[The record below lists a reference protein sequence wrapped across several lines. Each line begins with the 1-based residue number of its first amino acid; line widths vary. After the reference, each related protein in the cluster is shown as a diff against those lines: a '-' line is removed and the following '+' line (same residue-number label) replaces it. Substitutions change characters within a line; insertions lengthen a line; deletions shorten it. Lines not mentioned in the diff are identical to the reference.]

1 MSVDTIPLLKVIA
14 PTVEQ
19 LNADHITQV
28 MIISK
33 YISKHLLTLKNLA
46 SR

>member
-1 MSVDTIPLLKVIA
+1 MTADTTPPVKLIA

-28 MIISK
+28 FK
-33 YISKHLLTLKNLA
+33 V
-46 SR
+46 

>member
-1 MSVDTIPLLKVIA
+1 MTTDSVAPVKIIA

-28 MIISK
+28 TNNFNCVYYVIRQLFS
-33 YISKHLLTLKNLA
+33 
-46 SR
+46 